1 MKRRLLPKHF
11 QRLPPTTARPTIPPR
26 PADNSIFA
34 ASRRRGCPRQIPPCF
49 LRRSLGQRPSAA
61 VPRIP
66 ASSVISRYPL
76 READFRFSSLCF
88 FLIRRL
94 WKPSDRGLSA
104 FYSEIPQNGNDS
116 LHGTHDGFLILL
128 LLSSQTSV
136 GLKTFNRWSAYA
148 STVVIAALALYAGH
162 YFLGVTEWRTWV
174 DVTASVSYVAAGLP
188 FIYPTAA

>member
-1 MKRRLLPKHF
+1 MLLLSAAVLFVVSPAVRACPAHEAAL
-11 QRLPPTTARPTIPPR
+11 QTVHETTSAPEALSAIASDDCT
-26 PADNSIFA
+26 
-34 ASRRRGCPRQIPPCF
+34 ASRRRGCPRRIPPCF

-116 LHGTHDGFLILL
+116 LHGTHDGFLVPFG
-128 LLSSQTSV
+128 SFYHPRR
-136 GLKTFNRWSAYA
+136 KTRSFRRG
-148 STVVIAALALYAGH
+148 I
-162 YFLGVTEWRTWV
+162 
-174 DVTASVSYVAAGLP
+174 
-188 FIYPTAA
+188 